1 MTRIAP
7 SWLLT
12 ALLAGFLA
20 GCVEQTA
27 PGVGKALAVKLE
39 DIQGALDLVGDGQ
52 ARYEAEQTKQS
63 GYQYCSLS
71 IEASHRGQLRRAVEL
86 ATMALYLGRQQ
97 QEPDL
102 ISQAARDLALA
113 LGFAGKLDESSA
125 FARLA
130 LDEAAKLPYAHR
142 TAPYTKLVAW
152 RILGENLS
160 RQGRHDE
167 ALRAFAEAKSFQ
179 TNHAPRFSSDSLT
192 LAIANTHLRAGN
204 QAEARR
210 LFTGLT
216 GAGATDQVLRARAE
230 RGIGDALMAEG
241 KHREALARYA
251 EAFQAAR
258 AADNLYERV
267 WALER
272 LGRATLAAG
281 DRAGAIRHLTAAMEG
296 SERIRARFRSE
307 EFRAGFFGNQLV
319 IYDRLMLALVEEGK
333 VAEAFAVSERGRA
346 RALRDMMGD
355 RVQVLDEA
363 TRRNVADLHELR
375 QRLGALRADAE
386 YGGGEPAR
394 TRAAE
399 VEGRVRDIEAR
410 LMAHARGVDFI
421 AAAVGSSITAA
432 QVQAQ
437 LPPAGALLEYHVL
450 ESETLLWR
458 IDRAGVT
465 VHRLPIPRTA
475 LRSRVEELRSEVIAR
490 AAGARDRAREL
501 HTALLAPALAP
512 HDASLVIVPH
522 DVLHYLPFAALWDGQ
537 RYLVEGGPINILP
550 SASVL
555 LAPRPS
561 RFGPDARLVAFGNP
575 ATHVQYRLKPLPAAE
590 REVRDIARLFPA
602 TTVLT
607 RQEASKRSFLALAPA
622 SQAIHVAA
630 HAIYD
635 DLDPLASAIFLAP
648 DGWDN
653 GRLEA
658 QEVFGLNLRGS
669 ALASLSACQ
678 TGLGKLHRGD
688 EVIGLSRAFL
698 AAGVR
703 SLALSLWSVDD
714 DSTGK
719 LMAAF
724 YRELRE
730 ASMPEALRRA
740 QLEVL
745 KEHPEPFFWAPFFV
759 IDLSR

>member
-1 MTRIAP
+1 MTRAVT
-7 SWLLT
+7 SWLLP
-12 ALLAGFLA
+12 ALLAGLLA
-20 GCVEQTA
+20 GCAEQTA
-27 PGVGKALAVKLE
+27 PGAGKALAVKLE
-39 DIQGALDLVGDGQ
+39 DIQSALDLVGDGQ
-52 ARYEAEQTKQS
+52 ARYEAEQTKQT

-71 IEASHRGQLRRAVEL
+71 VTAAYRGQLRRAVEL

-97 QEPDL
+97 QQPNL

-130 LDEAAKLPYAHR
+130 LDEASKLPYAHR
-142 TAPYTKLVAW
+142 TGPYTKLVAW

-160 RQGRHDE
+160 RQGRYDE
-167 ALRAFAEAKSFQ
+167 ALSAFAEAKSFQ
-179 TNHAPRFSSDSLT
+179 TNQAPRFGSDSLT

-204 QAEARR
+204 HAEARR
-210 LFTGLT
+210 LFMGLT
-216 GAGATDQVLRARAE
+216 GAWATDQVLRAHAE
-230 RGIGDALMAEG
+230 RGVGDALMAEG
-241 KHREALARYA
+241 KHREALVRYD
-251 EAFQAAR
+251 EAFRAAR

-272 LGRATLAAG
+272 LGRAALAAG
-281 DRAGAIRHLTAAMEG
+281 DRAAAIRHLTAAMEG

-307 EFRAGFFGNQLV
+307 EFRSGFFGSQLV

-363 TRRNVADLHELR
+363 ARRDVAELGELR

-386 YGGGEPAR
+386 YGGGEAAG

-399 VEGRVRDIEAR
+399 VEGRVRDIEVR
-410 LMAHARGVDFI
+410 LKGREAGVDFVV
-421 AAAVGSSITAA
+421 AAVGSSITAA

-458 IDRAGVT
+458 IDRTGVT
-465 VHRLPIPRTA
+465 VHRLPLTRAA
-475 LRSRVEELRSEVIAR
+475 LRARVEELRTGVITR
-490 AAGARDRAREL
+490 APGARERAREL
-501 HTALLAPALAP
+501 HAALLAPALAP
-512 HDASLVIVPH
+512 HDETLVIVPH
-522 DVLHYLPFAALWDGQ
+522 DLLHYLPFAALWDGQ
-537 RYLVEGGPINILP
+537 RYLVERGPINVLP

-555 LAPRPS
+555 LAPRPA
-561 RFGPDARLVAFGNP
+561 RLGPDARLVAFGNP
-575 ATHVQYRLKPLPAAE
+575 ATHAQYRLKPLPAAE
-590 REVRDIARLFPA
+590 SEVRDIARLFPA
-602 TTVLT
+602 TTALT
-607 RQEASKRSFLALAPA
+607 RQDASKRRFLALAPT

-630 HAIYD
+630 HALYD

-648 DGWDN
+648 DGWDT

-658 QEVFGLNLRGS
+658 QEVFGLNLRGT

-678 TGLGKLHRGD
+678 TGLGKLNRED

-730 ASMPEALRRA
+730 APMPEALRRA
-740 QLEVL
+740 QLAVL